1 MSFSSDLTGVL
12 KAEIGPSATLFYKKC
27 MLHLRKDALS
37 ITSSDIE
44 EIADFAYEEIRSMID
59 EKTAFRVRHR
69 IIQIQP
75 NAKELKRPFSSPPS
89 TKQPGGPSAAG
100 TVKDPGPPEAPA
112 PGTVPAQEE
121 DPLPEPDITSIFSKI
136 SPPVQ
141 EKNPMAPLP
150 APPAPAAAPVHV
162 YPVKA
167 APSTIPP
174 RYMGGTP
181 PAGKPP
187 LQEEREFSVED
198 RRLAPETPAEIIND
212 SPEDTGPSPEETGPA
227 DHPGPKP
234 ATLTERIDELQSR
247 LRTEGE
253 APDLW
258 TELADIY
265 TRTGKFR
272 DATGAYEKVVGLG
285 VETPVI
291 WNCLGDS
298 YKKTGQY
305 EDSDLAYAR
314 SLELD
319 PNDPVVW
326 LKRARVLASRNRYDD
341 ALACCDHSLTIDES
355 SGVAW
360 HYKAFVLKKVDRNE
374 DALEIYTY
382 LRHLDP
388 KDENAA
394 RQETTIRKLLKK

>member
-1 MSFSSDLTGVL
+1 MSFQSDLTGVL
-12 KAEIGPSATLFYKKC
+12 KAEIGPSAALFYKKC
-27 MLHLRKDALS
+27 MLQLRKDALS

-69 IIQIQP
+69 IIEIQP

-89 TKQPGGPSAAG
+89 TKLPGGLSAAG
-100 TVKDPGPPEAPA
+100 TVKDPGPPEP
-112 PGTVPAQEE
+112 PVHVME
-121 DPLPEPDITSIFSKI
+121 DNTLSEPDITSIFSKI

-141 EKNPMAPLP
+141 EKNSKAPVP
-150 APPAPAAAPVHV
+150 VPPAQTAAPVHM
-162 YPVKA
+162 YPVKS

-174 RYMGGTP
+174 RYMAGPP
-181 PAGKPP
+181 PAGKTP
-187 LQEEREFSVED
+187 LPEERELSPD
-198 RRLAPETPAEIIND
+198 GRRIAPETPGEIVHD
-212 SPEDTGPSPEETGPA
+212 SPEDTVSSPEDTGPV
-227 DHPGPKP
+227 DHPGTKP
-234 ATLTERIDELQSR
+234 ATLADRIDELLSV
-247 LRTEGE
+247 LKTEGE
-253 APDLW
+253 TPDLW
-258 TELADIY
+258 TELADLY

-298 YKKTGQY
+298 YKKSGQY

-314 SLELD
+314 SLELE
-319 PNDPVVW
+319 PNDPAVW

-341 ALACCDHSLTIDES
+341 ALACCDHSLTKDES
-355 SGVAW
+355 SAVAW
-360 HYKAFVLKKVDRNE
+360 HYKAFVLKKVGRNE

-388 KDENAA
+388 KDENAV
-394 RQETTIRKLLKK
+394 RQETAIRKLLKN